1 MEASCKPN
9 VDGDFKTIRNM
20 WSFKAQEQNKL
31 SGSAVKPSRAWCRQ
45 EKKETS
51 SSKANVP
58 TVKITNDMAREE
70 PSDYVISPFEPEL
83 PSIGDDFLLSLPL
96 PPPPAPIMF
105 RHHAQMVTTLK
116 GSIKKMTPEEKKNVL
131 AKVRKITGLHRWN
144 ITRHV
149 FRSGLALNLNRRSS
163 DSIIPLLIRTH
174 RANHLSRA
182 DSSESTYSENPFE
195 KLVDYLSC
203 DREEKETRPKQ
214 AKQIKRSNSD
224 AVDCMERNRLDEM
237 ITQYT
242 LILKHLKNYDIFMT
256 QHPATS
262 SVQAVQRGKSLDN
275 EINSPAA
282 ARKEELFKKTISS
295 HRQTQSLSRDFGRT
309 FANFVMNDLHYNQ
322 AAKSIVEERK
332 CSEFSDALCQTEE
345 IHPPDEPEPEERSA
359 DLAEAAQSPELIET
373 NPVSNDEEAN
383 QVLNELDKVLEHQS
397 SSPPTIE
404 DSYVV
409 AQPSTSHSNAQT
421 DKPLMQ
427 YLFEGKKTAYH
438 PDHLTMK
445 SVRLPDQMLPVFDI
459 AKKKCFFDTEKPLYT
474 TMVQKIQRRSSSLHL
489 RIFCVTTERIYYITK
504 KNPYPKEVLLFR
516 QILGIT
522 CSPYKDG
529 FVCIHSKESHG
540 DRGDWLMLTDYPCE
554 LVTRIFM
561 AMGRKSNTDLF
572 LKFQTDFTYCRR
584 FSGEAA
590 SSDCPV
596 EIRSAPVFSLK
607 RTNFD
612 ILVINTP

>member
-1 MEASCKPN
+1 MEADCKPN
-9 VDGDFKTIRNM
+9 ADGDFKTIRNM

-31 SGSAVKPSRAWCRQ
+31 SGLPAKPSRAWCRQ

-58 TVKITNDMAREE
+58 IVKITNDMAREE
-70 PSDYVISPFEPEL
+70 PPDYVISPSEPEL
-83 PSIGDDFLLSLPL
+83 PSIDDDFLLSIPL
-96 PPPPAPIMF
+96 PPPPIMF
-105 RHHAQMVTTLK
+105 RHHAQMVATLK

-131 AKVRKITGLHRWN
+131 TKIRKITGLHRWN

-149 FRSGLALNLNRRSS
+149 FCSGLALNLNRRSS

-174 RANHLSRA
+174 RAKHLSRT
-182 DSSESTYSENPFE
+182 DSSESICSEKPFE
-195 KLVDYLSC
+195 KLVDYLSY
-203 DREEKETRPKQ
+203 DREEKETRSKQ

-224 AVDCMERNRLDEM
+224 AVDCMQRNRLDEM

-242 LILKHLKNYDIFMT
+242 LILKHLKNYDLFIS

-262 SVQAVQRGKSLDN
+262 SDQAVQRGNSLDN
-275 EINSPAA
+275 ELSSPLDAT
-282 ARKEELFKKTISS
+282 KDELFKKTMPS

-309 FANFVMNDLHYNQ
+309 FANFVMNDLRYNQ
-322 AAKSIVEERK
+322 TAKSIAEERK
-332 CSEFSDALCQTEE
+332 CSEFSHVLCQTED
-345 IHPPDEPEPEERSA
+345 IHPSGELEERSA
-359 DLAEAAQSPELIET
+359 DLNEVTQSPELVET

-383 QVLNELDKVLEHQS
+383 QVLNELDKVLEYQS
-397 SSPPTIE
+397 PSPPTID
-404 DSYVV
+404 DSSVV
-409 AQPSTSHSNAQT
+409 AQPPTSRSTAQT

-445 SVRLPDQMLPVFDI
+445 SVRLPDQMLPVFDV

-474 TMVQKIQRRSSSLHL
+474 TIVQKIQRRSSSLHL

-561 AMGRKSNTDLF
+561 AIGRKSNADHF
-572 LKFQTDFTYCRR
+572 LKFQTNFTYCRR

-596 EIRSAPVFSLK
+596 EIRLAPVFSLK

-612 ILVINTP
+612 ILIINTP